1 MAQPDRKTKLGERD
15 HVLLAVLFNTGAR
28 IAEALNVRLSDIR
41 LDSPAQV
48 RVWGK
53 GRKERISPLWP
64 ETVELLVAFLKR
76 NPVGPGEVIF
86 RNRYGNP
93 LGASG
98 VRFRLKRYLQAATQ
112 KVPRLSEKRVSPHT
126 LRHTAAVTCLP
137 RASMPPSSG
146 TGWATLAWTRQ
157 TFTHK
162 PTWRRNDRPSK
173 KLMVCCGR
181 RRHLVGSGTPICWHG
196 STPSEPVA
204 HGQGDIVPTCR
215 WPVRRNYGE
224 QKRS

>member
-15 HVLLAVLFNTGAR
+15 HVLLAVLYNTGAR

-64 ETVELLVAFLKR
+64 ETVELLVTFLKR
-76 NPVGPGEVIF
+76 NPIGPGEVIF

-98 VRFRLKRYLQAATQ
+98 VRFRLKRYLQAAAQ
-112 KVPRLSEKRVSPHT
+112 KAPRLSDKRVSPHT
-126 LRHTAAVTCLP
+126 LRHTAAVHLLASGVDATIIRDWMGHVSLDTTNLYAQANLETKRQALEKADGVLRPTPTP
-137 RASMPPSSG
+137 RWKRDADL
-146 TGWATLAWTRQ
+146 LAWL
-157 TFTHK
+157 
-162 PTWRRNDRPSK
+162 DS
-173 KLMVCCGR
+173 L
-181 RRHLVGSGTPICWHG
+181 
-196 STPSEPVA
+196 
-204 HGQGDIVPTCR
+204 
-215 WPVRRNYGE
+215 
-224 QKRS
+224 